1 MSLDDPA
8 QPMGEK
14 WESVSDA
21 AFLDECQQ
29 AANAHREFRLH
40 PGELGK
46 QGCSH
51 KTGL

>member
-1 MSLDDPA
+1 
-8 QPMGEK
+8 MGGK

-21 AFLDECQQ
+21 VFLDQCQQ
-29 AANAHREFRLH
+29 VVNLLH

-51 KTGL
+51 KTGLRGEGALA